1 VAEFTEATFSYYIYF
16 MMIIGV
22 KQLLRLLP
30 LYVKS
35 LVKRDKKNDGLSSFD
50 IIENKNFAIDID
62 HLNSYKE
69 LCGFVNRN
77 EEVPATYMHLPAF
90 DMQLSLL
97 THKDFPYAS
106 MGMVHLNNSI
116 KVYKAIEATDMLDY
130 STQFLPQYKHAR
142 GVVVPVQTTIKRGGE
157 LVWEEVSDF
166 LKINKKST
174 RENKV
179 EQPEEV
185 ENQEELL
192 WFFPEGLG
200 RQYAWLSGDINPI
213 HLYNI
218 SARMFGFKKALVH
231 GMFTKARALAALEE
245 LIPNTPYQIQ
255 VSFKSPLY
263 LPQKVSLRHFK
274 NEAGIIHFQ
283 VLNIDDKRPF
293 LEGVI
298 FRI

>member
-1 VAEFTEATFSYYIYF
+1 VAEFIEATFSYYIYF

-30 LYVKS
+30 FYVKS
-35 LVKRDKKNDGLSSFD
+35 LVKRNKNIESGMPHEIFEKKNFT
-50 IIENKNFAIDID
+50 IDID
-62 HLNSYKE
+62 HLNSYKD
-69 LCGFVNRN
+69 LCGFVNHN
-77 EEVPATYMHLPAF
+77 DEVPATYLHLPAF

-116 KVYKAIEATDMLDY
+116 KVYKAIEVTDVLDY
-130 STQFLPQYKHAR
+130 STQFLPQYEHAR
-142 GVVVPVQTTIKRGGE
+142 GVVVPMQTTIKRGEE

-218 SARMFGFKKALVH
+218 SARMLGFKKALVH
-231 GMFTKARALAALEE
+231 GMFTKARALASLEE
-245 LIPNTPYQIQ
+245 LIPIAPYQIQ

-263 LPQKVSLRHFK
+263 LPQKVTLRYFK
-274 NEAGIIHFQ
+274 NEAG
-283 VLNIDDKRPF
+283 NIRFKLIDLEEGRTF
-293 LEGVI
+293 LEGSLFSI
-298 FRI
+298 